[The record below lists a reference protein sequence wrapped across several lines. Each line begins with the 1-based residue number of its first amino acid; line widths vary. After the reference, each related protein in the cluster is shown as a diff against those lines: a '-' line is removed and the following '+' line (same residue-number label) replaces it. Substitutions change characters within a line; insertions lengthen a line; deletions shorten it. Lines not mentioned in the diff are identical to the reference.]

1 LDNPQTLNLYAYV
14 RNNPMVLVDEDGHD
28 GCQMYEADNTT
39 CAAPSAEQQ
48 ANQML
53 DNTSNPEDMGSPHF
67 GGCPNCDGFW
77 GSIWK
82 AFNLVGDY
90 RDIESEFDHKKDINN
105 WTTVLDAANHNL
117 DVEGITSDRYG
128 MDTALVKLSS
138 NEIAYLME
146 QQAAPL
152 IKKMNAFDFLM
163 GAKYEAVLSA
173 TQKGLV
179 DSAQQEYNLQRNAYQ
194 GRLLQQQAASD
205 KAQKIWENG
214 GPFPQ
219 DQ

>member
-1 LDNPQTLNLYAYV
+1 
-14 RNNPMVLVDEDGHD
+14 
-28 GCQMYEADNTT
+28 
-39 CAAPSAEQQ
+39 
-48 ANQML
+48 
-53 DNTSNPEDMGSPHF
+53 
-67 GGCPNCDGFW
+67 
-77 GSIWK
+77 
-82 AFNLVGDY
+82 
-90 RDIESEFDHKKDINN
+90 
-105 WTTVLDAANHNL
+105 
-117 DVEGITSDRYG
+117 
-128 MDTALVKLSS
+128 
-138 NEIAYLME
+138 
-146 QQAAPL
+146 
-152 IKKMNAFDFLM
+152 MNAFDFLM